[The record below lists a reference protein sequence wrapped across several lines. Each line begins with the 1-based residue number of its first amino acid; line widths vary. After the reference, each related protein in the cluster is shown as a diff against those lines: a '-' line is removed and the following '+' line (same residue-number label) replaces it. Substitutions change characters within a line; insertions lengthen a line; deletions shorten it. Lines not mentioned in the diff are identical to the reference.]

1 MVACFALFASTY
13 SLRSVAFFIKEN
25 AKSSLLMYEN
35 VGRLF
40 YLVLIDEL
48 KQQVTLSHP
57 ALASYDLDH
66 RLIHKRTC
74 LLQVM
79 RPNVDVLWD
88 ELAHYYKYTINY
100 VLEYEMF

>member
-1 MVACFALFASTY
+1 M
-13 SLRSVAFFIKEN
+13 RSVAFFIKEN

-35 VGRLF
+35 LGRLF
-40 YLVLIDEL
+40 FSYKVEEL

-57 ALASYDLDH
+57 ALATYELDH
-66 RLIHKRTC
+66 LLIHKRTH

-88 ELAHYYKYTINY
+88 GLAHYYKYTLNF